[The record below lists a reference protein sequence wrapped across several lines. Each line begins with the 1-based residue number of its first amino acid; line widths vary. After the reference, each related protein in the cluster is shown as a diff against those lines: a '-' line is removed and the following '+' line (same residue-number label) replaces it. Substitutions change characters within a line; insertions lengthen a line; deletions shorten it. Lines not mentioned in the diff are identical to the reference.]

1 MLLTRAL
8 SSAGRAS
15 RLHREGR
22 EFEPLSA
29 HHFENRILC
38 GFFSFKFF
46 ICVVYFFYLILE
58 VDLFSAILKRH
69 INLLQPS
76 QMVNVFMKNFFV
88 VSFLKKICRDKELL
102 NLALI
107 VLYVALAFFLNEFVQ
122 NKPRYRMSFFLSMAF
137 LLPVFLFPKQVKIYL
152 LLFLGIV
159 YIPTLINVAHIV
171 IFGEVINPASLRC
184 IFNTNWAEAWEFIVH
199 FSSWQLAICLL
210 AVLTFA
216 LLAFR
221 TARPVNKLN
230 PNLIKFLSR
239 FCYLC
244 LILTICKGAYTYYDR
259 SNQLPVLALR
269 DELHSYNQEVE
280 TTLRLRN
287 SLPEYR
293 FRNIKSSLPD
303 DLPQTY
309 VLVIGESLNRNHM
322 SLYGYQRE
330 TSPLLKQIQN
340 ELLLFDNVYSPHA
353 TTLASLTKVLS
364 FANDDA
370 EGLAMLRGSL
380 VDYFKDAGFKTFWIS
395 NQFDSGE
402 NDDLLGV
409 WGHAADEPLFINKSY
424 WRNLNAPFDEKVIP
438 VFETALQDKAPK
450 KLILVHLMGSH
461 TRYTKRYPNSFNKF
475 SGDGARALNVAQY
488 DNSVLYND
496 FVVRSLIETLRKYS
510 NNHAASLLYL
520 SDHGEDVS
528 EAPDSC
534 HCHSEV
540 IASEEMFQI
549 PFIVWNSSKYNQ
561 IRSGFVQKIKS
572 KQNVLF
578 NSENLIHAF
587 AELAGLK
594 NKDIN
599 PRLSLFADNYK
610 IPDEPF

>member
-1 MLLTRAL
+1 
-8 SSAGRAS
+8 
-15 RLHREGR
+15 
-22 EFEPLSA
+22 
-29 HHFENRILC
+29 
-38 GFFSFKFF
+38 
-46 ICVVYFFYLILE
+46 
-58 VDLFSAILKRH
+58 
-69 INLLQPS
+69 
-76 QMVNVFMKNFFV
+76 MKNFFV

-184 IFNTNWAEAWEFIVH
+184 IFDTNWAEAWEFIVH
-199 FSSWQLAICLL
+199 FSSWQLVVCLL
-210 AVLTFA
+210 ALFAFA
-216 LLAFR
+216 LFAFR
-221 TARPVNKLN
+221 IARPVNKLN
-230 PNLIKFLSR
+230 ANLIKFMSR

-269 DELHSYNQEVE
+269 DELHSYNKEVE
-280 TTLRLRN
+280 ATLRIRN
-287 SLPEYR
+287 SLPAYR
-293 FRNIKSSLPD
+293 FHNIKSSLPED
-303 DLPQTY
+303 VSQTY
-309 VLVIGESLNRNHM
+309 VLVVGESLNRNHM
-322 SLYGYQRE
+322 SLYGYKRD
-330 TSPLLKQIQN
+330 TSPLLKQIQD
-340 ELLLFDNVYSPHA
+340 ELLIFDNVYSPHA

-409 WGHAADEPLFINKSY
+409 WGHAADETFFINKSY
-424 WRNLNAPFDEKVIP
+424 WRNLNAPYDEKVIP
-438 VFETALQDKAPK
+438 VFEKALQDEAQK
-450 KLILVHLMGSH
+450 KLIVVHLMGSH
-461 TRYTKRYPNSFNKF
+461 TRYVKRYPSRFNKF
-475 SGDGARALNVAQY
+475 SGEGARALNVAQY

-496 FVVRSLIETLRKYS
+496 FVVRSLIEMLRKYAD
-510 NNHAASLLYL
+510 NHVASLLYL

-528 EAPDSC
+528 EAVDSC

-540 IASEEMFQI
+540 VATEEMFQV
-549 PFIVWNSSKYNQ
+549 PFVLWNSQTYN
-561 IRSGFVQKIKS
+561 RVRHDFVKKIKS
-572 KQNVLF
+572 KKHIF
-578 NSENLIHAF
+578 FDSENLIHAF